1 MFLIR
6 KPSAFLIDTFISGE
20 RHRPFSYPEVGAT
33 NGMLPPE
40 YTVDRNRV
48 VLGTGSETFHR
59 AAALLR
65 NWQMF
70 KLGWID
76 VFPTGA
82 PIKTGETVAVVVRHF
97 GFWSLNACRIVY
109 VFESERTFG
118 FAYGT
123 LADHAEQGE
132 ERFSIDWSVEDDSVC
147 YNILA
152 FSKPN
157 KVAARVMRPLSRVPQ
172 KKFARDS
179 LAVMKSCSILPQS
192 FMT

>member
-6 KPSAFLIDTFISGE
+6 RPSALLIDKFISGQ
-20 RHRPFSYPEVGAT
+20 RNQSFSYPEVEAT
-33 NGMLPPE
+33 NGILPPE

-48 VLGTGSETFHR
+48 VLGSGSETFHR

-65 NWQMF
+65 DWQMF
-70 KLGWID
+70 KLGW
-76 VFPTGA
+76 VETFPAAA
-82 PIKTGETVAVVVRHF
+82 PIRTGETVAIAVRHF

-109 VFESERTFG
+109 VFESERSFG

-132 ERFSIDWSVEDDSVC
+132 ERFSIDWSAEDDSVC

-152 FSKPN
+152 FSKPK
-157 KVAARVMRPLSRVPQ
+157 KVAARVVRPLSRVLQ

-192 FMT
+192 STT